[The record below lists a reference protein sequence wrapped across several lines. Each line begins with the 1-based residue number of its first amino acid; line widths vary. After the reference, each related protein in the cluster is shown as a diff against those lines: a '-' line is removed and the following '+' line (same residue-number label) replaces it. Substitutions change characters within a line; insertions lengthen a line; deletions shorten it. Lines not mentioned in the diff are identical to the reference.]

1 MAVLQNSEAFKKS
14 YARMRK
20 VFRET
25 IGVRFNIEYY
35 HFDVDSE
42 PVISIDAEAERLVLD
57 YVDEHGLVIS
67 ILTKE
72 TIVSFSEKNY
82 TTNLCS
88 DNSVVFVSKNDKKTH
103 CIIQFI

>member
-1 MAVLQNSEAFKKS
+1 MAALQSSEAFKKS
-14 YARMRK
+14 YARMRE

-25 IGVRFNIEYY
+25 TGVRFNIEYY
-35 HFDVDSE
+35 HFDDDSE

-57 YVDEHGLVIS
+57 YVPEHGLVIS

-72 TIVSFSEKNY
+72 SIISFSEKNY
-82 TTNLCS
+82 ITNLSS
-88 DNSVVFVSKNDKKTH
+88 DNSVVFASKHNDETH

>member
-1 MAVLQNSEAFKKS
+1 MAALQSSEAFKKS
-14 YARMRK
+14 YARMRE

-25 IGVRFNIEYY
+25 TGVRFNIEYY
-35 HFDVDSE
+35 HFDDDSE

-57 YVDEHGLVIS
+57 YVPEHGLVIS

-72 TIVSFSEKNY
+72 SIIGFSEKNY
-82 TTNLCS
+82 TTNLGS
-88 DNSVVFVSKNDKKTH
+88 DNSVVFASKNDNETH